1 MKKFYETPAV
11 EFTGFD
17 VEDII
22 TTSGDEPVV
31 PENIN
36 SADPA
41 NAAAVAGAVATLD
54 AGANQGAAV
63 YGAYTW

>member
-22 TTSGDEPVV
+22 TTSGDPVV
-31 PENIN
+31 IDSTSTDPE
-36 SADPA
+36 AV
-41 NAAAVAGAVATLD
+41 AAVNAAVATLD
-54 AGANQGAAV
+54 AGANSGAAT
-63 YGAYTW
+63 YGAYNW

>member
-22 TTSGDEPVV
+22 TTSGET
-31 PENIN
+31 PEFID

-41 NAAAVAGAVATLD
+41 QAAAVATAVDTLD
-54 AGANQGAAV
+54 ARAHTGAAK

>member
-22 TTSGDEPVV
+22 TTSGETPV
-31 PENIN
+31 PEKID

-41 NAAAVAGAVATLD
+41 QAAAVNAAVATLD
-54 AGANQGAAV
+54 AGANSGAAT
-63 YGAYTW
+63 YGAYNW